1 MIRSGRSTG
10 FPGRDRLTAR
20 AFSTTGRNLMLIK
33 MTANITGTRDGV
45 DWPAVGGTLD
55 VPDSEAA
62 DLIAAGLA
70 EAEPVPA
77 AGRPKKGN

>member
-1 MIRSGRSTG
+1 
-10 FPGRDRLTAR
+10 
-20 AFSTTGRNLMLIK
+20 MLIK

-55 VPDSEAA
+55 VPDTEAA